1 MEVGRKMVDIIKD
14 PTGCPQCFQT
24 AEGIDSI
31 KSRFGLRKMADGVT
45 RVQSWCKDCR
55 KRKERVGKW

>member
-45 RVQSWCKDCR
+45 RAQSECRDCR
-55 KRKERVGKW
+55 NERESVGTW